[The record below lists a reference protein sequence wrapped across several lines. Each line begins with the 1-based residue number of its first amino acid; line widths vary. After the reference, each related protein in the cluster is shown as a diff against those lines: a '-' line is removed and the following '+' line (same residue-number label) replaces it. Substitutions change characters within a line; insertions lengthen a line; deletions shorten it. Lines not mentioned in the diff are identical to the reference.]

1 MCIYIFISLKAH
13 IRLKAA
19 WSQIHNRLPQ
29 YCSQGTNSLDS
40 SQISNLRTWRPW
52 QGQIYETWSVGESD
66 YGRTCWGVYDK
77 LCILTEARTWP
88 QIVPVVAKFLT
99 SCAVWRGRDR
109 RGLIPSI
116 PVPPPSYT
124 RNHVPPQT
132 SPGDE
137 KMRRAALVGLQS
149 HLATFPL
156 SSHFEASFRD
166 QISGEKMGLERG
178 KAQRNQ
184 ELLKL
189 TILTFLRLGT
199 ANKQF

>member
-1 MCIYIFISLKAH
+1 MHFD
-13 IRLKAA
+13 
-19 WSQIHNRLPQ
+19 
-29 YCSQGTNSLDS
+29 GTQD
-40 SQISNLRTWRPW
+40 
-52 QGQIYETWSVGESD
+52 
-66 YGRTCWGVYDK
+66 
-77 LCILTEARTWP
+77 LTT
-88 QIVPVVAKFLT
+88 QIVPVVEKFLT

-132 SPGDE
+132 SPEDE
-137 KMRRAALVGLQS
+137 KMRRAALVGSQS

-189 TILTFLRLGT
+189 TIRARAFLDHT
-199 ANKQF
+199 CKQCTTPAHNSKSEEKIFLSEVSL